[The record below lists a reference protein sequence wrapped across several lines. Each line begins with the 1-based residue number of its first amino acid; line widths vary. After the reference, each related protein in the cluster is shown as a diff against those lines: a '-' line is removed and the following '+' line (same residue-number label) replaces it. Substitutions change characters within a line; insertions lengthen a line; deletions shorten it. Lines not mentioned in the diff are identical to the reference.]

1 MTAALVAEKSWTRV
15 RLALLLTVKDIYII
29 SNQKP
34 LTKFTSSSRSTEF
47 KDILAWNI
55 SQMITKTIP
64 ISTRLIKS
72 YAMKHGIQFWVWR
85 KFQWKLRQQQSFLE
99 ISPMQKEVF
108 LPYKLQNHAYD
119 RRTHSD
125 QRKMIILHRE
135 IARINRVI

>member
-64 ISTRLIKS
+64 LSTRLIKS
-72 YAMKHGIQFWVWR
+72 YAMKHGIQF
-85 KFQWKLRQQQSFLE
+85 
-99 ISPMQKEVF
+99 
-108 LPYKLQNHAYD
+108 
-119 RRTHSD
+119 
-125 QRKMIILHRE
+125 
-135 IARINRVI
+135 